1 MLESMFLKAKHTHL
15 NEQTGCNYFDFS
27 QCLFLFNRLEI
38 SINIYRF
45 NSKHLPEVRESPE

>member
-15 NEQTGCNYFDFS
+15 IEPDYTYFDFS
-27 QCLFLFNRLEI
+27 HCLFLFNRPEI